1 MCGADA
7 WFHDRRAGHQ
17 GDDLGAGAGGE
28 SAERP
33 RQSGDGGDDD
43 GARVAR
49 AYAVRRSAGRA
60 DHDNSSCCRRGRII
74 TTTTAATTT
83 AAPQQQVIAPLDSLD
98 DSVSG
103 SKVTAAQRASIMTK
117 LAEKAGMDV
126 PAETLKA
133 RHVHVVVAM
142 LLLCWR
148 LHLDCISA
156 ISRCRIRRR
165 RRRRAP
171 SALLRIRG
179 AS

>member
-1 MCGADA
+1 M
-7 WFHDRRAGHQ
+7 
-17 GDDLGAGAGGE
+17 L
-28 SAERP
+28 
-33 RQSGDGGDDD
+33 
-43 GARVAR
+43 
-49 AYAVRRSAGRA
+49 RRSGRA
-60 DHDNSSCCRRGRII
+60 RRGSEPSVDRIFSAI
-74 TTTTAATTT
+74 SASSTTCAATATACDGRNNSAATTT

-133 RHVHVVVAM
+133 RHVHVVVAV

-156 ISRCRIRRR
+156 
-165 RRRRAP
+165 
-171 SALLRIRG
+171 
-179 AS
+179 

>member
-17 GDDLGAGAGGE
+17 SDDLGAGAGGQ

-33 RQSGDGGDDD
+33 RQSGDGGGDD

-49 AYAVRRSAGRA
+49 AHAVRRSAGRA
-60 DHDNSSCCRRGRII
+60 DHDNSSCCRRGCII
-74 TTTTAATTT
+74 TTTAAATTT
-83 AAPQQQVIAPLDSLD
+83 AAPQQQVIAQLDSLD

-103 SKVTAAQRASIMTK
+103 SKVSAAQRASIMTK

-133 RHVHVVVAM
+133 RHVHVAVAVL
-142 LLLCWR
+142 LLLCCCCVGGCTSTVPCR
-148 LHLDCISA
+148 LSNA
-156 ISRCRIRRR
+156 RTG
-165 RRRRAP
+165 RAR
-171 SALLRIRG
+171 AARE
-179 AS
+179 